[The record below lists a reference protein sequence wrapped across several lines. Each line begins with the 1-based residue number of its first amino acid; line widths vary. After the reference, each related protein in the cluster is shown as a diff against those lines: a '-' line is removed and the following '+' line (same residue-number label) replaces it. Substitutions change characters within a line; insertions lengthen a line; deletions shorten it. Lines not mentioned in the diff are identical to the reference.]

1 MRSMLFAH
9 AACVAAANALN
20 DNLNIY
26 ETDENYFI
34 DIEVPHFNRDDL
46 KINRT
51 QKGIHIT
58 GETTLDV
65 PESYKGNKTRKIDR
79 HINLRRSVQ
88 SDTISA
94 KLVNG
99 VLRLQISKQ
108 PVTIEE
114 IEINVD

>member
-1 MRSMLFAH
+1 MRSMLLAH
-9 AACVAAANALN
+9 AACMAANALN
-20 DNLNIY
+20 ENINIY
-26 ETDENYFI
+26 ETDENYII
-34 DIEVPHFNRDDL
+34 DIEVPHFNREDI

-51 QKGIHIT
+51 HKGIHIT

-65 PESYKGNKTRKIDR
+65 PETYKGNKTRKIER
-79 HINLRRSVQ
+79 HINLRRSIK

-94 KLVNG
+94 KLSNG
-99 VLRLQISKQ
+99 VLRILISKQ